1 MKNKLILLLIVVCG
15 LVGCKNDRK
24 ESPYELIAFYP
35 LEGTDDSA
43 FRIYEVSM
51 KRYFHE
57 SIEDMFKRNDS
68 LFGMKLLGHWV
79 GNDSIWVYR
88 DSITLTVDTIRKTR
102 QTGWA
107 SGAAFFLATDS
118 AGNIIEVPIDTTSGL
133 DYKWEMVRSHD
144 TTSVGLIKDFEV
156 NDTKIKSVW
165 TDGVRLSPKRSKLL
179 DKDTIYIYRDTCA
192 TDYNKP
198 GDYKIELHEAG
209 VTTESGGL
217 FLKPIRFIIA
227 NGYDDYA
234 IRHSS
239 TGKWEIYDCEKA
251 LEQWFIYDSTLKADN
266 IITVTSKPKK

>member
-1 MKNKLILLLIVVCG
+1 MKYLLLLIVVVCG

-133 DYKWEMVRSHD
+133 DYKWEHKSRSD
-144 TTSVGLIKDFEV
+144 GAVTLATTADSPGWDYEV
-156 NDTKIKSVW
+156 TTPKIKSVW

-179 DKDTIYIYRDTCA
+179 DKDTIYIYRDTCIGEIN
-192 TDYNKP
+192 DP
-198 GDYKIELHEAG
+198 GFNQNEIKIQLHQGRYITADFDT
-209 VTTESGGL
+209 V
-217 FLKPIRFIIA
+217 A
-227 NGYDDYA
+227 YA
-234 IRHSS
+234 C
-239 TGKWEIYDCEKA
+239 D
-251 LEQWFIYDSTLKADN
+251 LERRT
-266 IITVTSKPKK
+266 ITKTYYSDKKSKQ